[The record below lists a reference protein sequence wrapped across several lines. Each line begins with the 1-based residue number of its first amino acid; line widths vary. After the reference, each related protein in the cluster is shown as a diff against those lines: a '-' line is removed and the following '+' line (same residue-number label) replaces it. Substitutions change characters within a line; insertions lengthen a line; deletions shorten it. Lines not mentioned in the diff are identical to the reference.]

1 MADSSELSTQKL
13 LADLWQRNQPIIL
26 ERLAQ
31 LDAAVAAL
39 AAGSLTE
46 DLRAAA
52 ESTAHKLS
60 GTLGMFG
67 FHEGTTIARELEQE
81 LQSLRPEVSR
91 LFRFSRNLRAS
102 IFPPLS

>member
-1 MADSSELSTQKL
+1 MADSTELSTQKL
-13 LADLWQRNQPIIL
+13 LADLWQKNQPIIL

-31 LDAAVAAL
+31 LDAAAAAL
-39 AAGSLTE
+39 ASGSLSE
-46 DLRAAA
+46 ALRASA

-81 LQSLRPEVSR
+81 LESLRPDVSR
-91 LFRFSRNLRAS
+91 LCELSRNLRTS
-102 IFPPLS
+102 IFPAVP

>member
-1 MADSSELSTQKL
+1 MADSTELSTQKL
-13 LADLWQRNQPIIL
+13 LADLWQKNQPIIL

-39 AAGSLTE
+39 AAGSLSE
-46 DLRAAA
+46 DLRTAA

-91 LFRFSRNLRAS
+91 LSEFSRNLRTS
-102 IFPPLS
+102 IFPPVS